1 MKIVD
6 DSPRTVERLRRAAVA
21 GAAGGGTVGLA
32 VGLLLHHT
40 LATSV
45 VIALAVLLGALLSAI
60 LVARFD
66 IVEWEPGRGHPY
78 VGAQTPDDDL
88 AKG

>member
-1 MKIVD
+1 MKVVD
-6 DSPRTVERLRRAAVA
+6 DSPLTVERLRRAAVA
-21 GAAGGGTVGLA
+21 GAAGGGTVGLMT
-32 VGLLLHHT
+32 GLLLGQT

-45 VIALAVLLGALLSAI
+45 AVVAAGLIGAVVSATLA
-60 LVARFD
+60 ARFG

-88 AKG
+88 R